1 MCSEHVSVDMNAQRM
16 HLIRVAEHLGVK
28 TPGVQQKASKQRRAA
43 TEGSRLTP
51 HGLHPNLHNQ
61 EIDHLI
67 NGLQQ
72 GNLMICSLDQGKRPL
87 RHDGD
92 VDDLDMHNNGH
103 VNNITKNGTCGI
115 STFSTQTALNV
126 PVSEHNGHVK
136 LVQELHLWDLHGLHT
151 DSTERTCLR
160 TQRARQTC
168 PRTALVESQRAGP
181 GTVCTVRNCLCC
193 QTETVN

>member
-1 MCSEHVSVDMNAQRM
+1 MA
-16 HLIRVAEHLGVK
+16 GVK
-28 TPGVQQKASKQRRAA
+28 PWPCACAQGPTKNYEPASICCCTPTGMSTTASKQRQAT

-61 EIDHLI
+61 DIDHRI

-92 VDDLDMHNNGH
+92 GDDLDMHNNGH
-103 VNNITKNGTCGI
+103 VNNITKNGTCGNNRLVRA
-115 STFSTQTALNV
+115 QLALCV
-126 PVSEHNGHVK
+126 P
-136 LVQELHLWDLHGLHT
+136 T
-151 DSTERTCLR
+151 
-160 TQRARQTC
+160 
-168 PRTALVESQRAGP
+168 
-181 GTVCTVRNCLCC
+181 CLCC